1 MKRIEIIVNG
11 ETYPCSPTMGAM
23 LRFSRETGK
32 EITEIKPGSFSD
44 LCTYLWC
51 CVVSASKREGKEFG
65 MSLMEFA
72 DSISPDDMEAWSR
85 AVSDGEGDGEKKS
98 LPES

>member
-1 MKRIEIIVNG
+1 MVADFNAFRG
-11 ETYPCSPTMGAM
+11 DGAM

-85 AVSDGEGDGEKKS
+85 AVSDGGGDGDGEKKS
-98 LPES
+98 LPAS

>member
-1 MKRIEIIVNG
+1 
-11 ETYPCSPTMGAM
+11 MGAM

-85 AVSDGEGDGEKKS
+85 AVSDGEGDGDGEKKS